1 MLVKVREILVN
12 LKGPRDN
19 GQRSERYW
27 SISKVREILVKVR
40 EIVVKLMIDQHLSDL
55 LEWPISL
62 GLFWPK
68 SLGPFCSKFLT
79 KLEPQLLTTTD
90 SLNTPLKRNKS
101 RLNKI
106 VFYYKIHIEDTLASY
121 STDFLKF
128 FGRVKGPLKLK
139 FANDFI
145 VYQKF
150 PFRGRIVPGRLHS
163 ELCSWVT

>member
-1 MLVKVREILVN
+1 M
-12 LKGPRDN
+12 
-19 GQRSERYW
+19 
-27 SISKVREILVKVR
+27 VKVR

-62 GLFWPK
+62 GPFCPK
-68 SLGPFCSKFLT
+68 SLT
-79 KLEPQLLTTTD
+79 KLRPQLLTTYD

-128 FGRVKGPLKLK
+128 FGRVRGPLKLK

-145 VYQKF
+145 KNSPSVDELCLAGYTQSS
-150 PFRGRIVPGRLHS
+150 VPGELRLS
-163 ELCSWVT
+163 

>member
-1 MLVKVREILVN
+1 
-12 LKGPRDN
+12 
-19 GQRSERYW
+19 
-27 SISKVREILVKVR
+27 
-40 EIVVKLMIDQHLSDL
+40 MIDQHLSDL

-62 GLFWPK
+62 GPFWPK
-68 SLGPFCSKFLT
+68 SLGPFCPKSLT
-79 KLEPQLLTTTD
+79 KLRPQLLTTTG

-106 VFYYKIHIEDTLASY
+106 VFYYKIHIEDTLVSY

-128 FGRVKGPLKLK
+128 FGRVKGPLKMK

-150 PFRGRIVPGRLHS
+150 PSGD
-163 ELCSWVT
+163 ELCLASYTQSSVRGWLKLYWRIFGSWLMSQTLKAKIFWMIFLGFVNKG